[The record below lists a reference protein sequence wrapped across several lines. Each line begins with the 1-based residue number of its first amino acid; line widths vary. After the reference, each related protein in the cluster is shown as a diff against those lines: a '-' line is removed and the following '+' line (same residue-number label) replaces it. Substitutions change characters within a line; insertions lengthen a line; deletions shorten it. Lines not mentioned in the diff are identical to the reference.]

1 MHNLLSSTILQAA
14 KKLTQKQ
21 AAHQISVHIF
31 VDPTIDSVIRETIK
45 ELFIPQST
53 RAQVIVR
60 RVPANFSAAQPM
72 STAAAKAPTNTTGAA
87 SSPATSSA
95 SSTSAASSAS
105 KLHPLTADIC
115 LVLSARALDSVATL
129 VGNYAQYSVP
139 TAVVA
144 RTSVEAPHAIAGI
157 AHNTVGIV
165 CGTDPETLTQ
175 KLACW
180 VVDTLDEKIGAFV
193 QAFPFARKE
202 KIHQLVVSCASQN
215 AMVGAVGFIP
225 GADMPVMTANQLRLA
240 LDIAQL
246 YDKPLDASRLAELGC
261 VVGAGVLY
269 RGVARSLLGV
279 LPVVG
284 PLIKASVGY
293 GGTITTGRTLEAYFE
308 RCDAV
313 VDV

>member
-1 MHNLLSSTILQAA
+1 MHNLLSSTMFQAA

-31 VDPTIDSVIRETIK
+31 VDSTVDGALRETIK
-45 ELFIPQST
+45 ELFIPQSIH
-53 RAQVIVR
+53 AQVVVR
-60 RVPANFSAAQPM
+60 RVPQHFSAGATATSASTTT
-72 STAAAKAPTNTTGAA
+72 STAGASDPVAGTTA
-87 SSPATSSA
+87 SAEP
-95 SSTSAASSAS
+95 
-105 KLHPLTADIC
+105 KLHPLTADVC
-115 LVLSARALDSVATL
+115 LVLSARELDDVATL
-129 VGNYAQYSVP
+129 VSRYAKYGVP

-144 RTSVEAPHAIAGI
+144 RTSVEAPHAIAG
-157 AHNTVGIV
+157 AVHNTVGIV

-180 VVDTLDEKIGAFV
+180 VVDTLDEKISAFV

-202 KIHQLVVSCASQN
+202 KIRQLVANCASQN
-215 AMVGAVGFIP
+215 AMVGAVAFIP
-225 GADMPVMTANQLRLA
+225 GADMPVITANQLRLA

-246 YDKPLDASRLAELGC
+246 YDKPLDASRLPELGC
-261 VVGAGVLY
+261 VVGAGVVY
-269 RGVARSLLGV
+269 RGIARSLVGV

-293 GGTITTGRTLEAYFE
+293 GGTISTGRTLEAYFE
-308 RCDAV
+308 RTSKTSNDGDLV